1 SNRRRTSL
9 IGRIWWVGR
18 AGRRRGSPATLPHGG
33 AVPEKAKL
41 VFQSSKRGAAWPGR
55 KLVARV
61 NFLWGCW
68 GSERPR
74 AGRSRV
80 VAARRGEV
88 SPECAVRT
96 SEA

>member
-1 SNRRRTSL
+1 M
-9 IGRIWWVGR
+9 
-18 AGRRRGSPATLPHGG
+18 
-33 AVPEKAKL
+33 PEKAKL
-41 VFQSSKRGAAWPGR
+41 AFQSSKRGAAWPGR
-55 KLVARV
+55 ELVARV

-88 SPECAVRT
+88 SPEQAVPVFSRGYSIPNRAQKVRGKVLT
-96 SEA
+96 LTRGS